1 MNSADRAGQLLY
13 QQHQN
18 GEVFSVMTSQY
29 APVTLDD
36 AYAVQDVY
44 TRLLAGSESAF
55 GGYKIAYTTPVMQQ
69 RLGASEPAFGRML
82 SRQILASPTTL
93 RASDHPGLEVECEVA
108 LRIGHDLP
116 PGDLTEQAVFDA
128 VSNIMIAF
136 ELVNRRPFDGPR
148 SLVQSIAMNVS
159 NAGAVIG
166 SAISEWRALD
176 LPGSRA
182 VLQINGTTVGEGH
195 GRDVAGHPVR
205 PLVWLA
211 KALSKRG
218 HKLTRGDI
226 VITGSMIPPTP
237 VTAGDLVV
245 LSMDHLGQVEL
256 QLG

>member
-1 MNSADRAGQLLY
+1 
-13 QQHQN
+13 
-18 GEVFSVMTSQY
+18 
-29 APVTLDD
+29 
-36 AYAVQDVY
+36 
-44 TRLLAGSESAF
+44 
-55 GGYKIAYTTPVMQQ
+55 
-69 RLGASEPAFGRML
+69 
-82 SRQILASPTTL
+82 
-93 RASDHPGLEVECEVA
+93 
-108 LRIGHDLP
+108 
-116 PGDLTEQAVFDA
+116 
-128 VSNIMIAF
+128 
-136 ELVNRRPFDGPR
+136 
-148 SLVQSIAMNVS
+148 VS

-182 VLQINGTTVGEGH
+182 VLQINGTPVGEGH